1 MADLVLLIV
10 RGAVALSCG
19 AAGIVALTHWLVRR
33 GTLAPFGAWPRA
45 VRGATSGVTRP
56 MERRLVA
63 RGGNPQDA
71 PYWVLGL
78 AVVGGL
84 ILVSVTQWIIGY
96 GRSVTYAA
104 QSGPRG
110 IAAFIVAAACDLL
123 TLALF
128 VRVIGSWFG
137 IGRWTP
143 WMRPFH
149 QATDWLLRPLQRF
162 IPPIG
167 MIDITPIVA
176 YFLIILLKPVLLRL
190 VG

>member
-19 AAGIVALTHWLVRR
+19 AAGVVALTHWLVRR
-33 GTLAPFGAWPRA
+33 GTLAPFGAWPRT
-45 VRGATSGVTRP
+45 VRDAARGVTRP

-63 RGGNPQDA
+63 RGGDPQDA

-78 AVVGGL
+78 AVAGGL

-110 IAAFIVAAACDLL
+110 IAVFIIAAACDLL

-149 QATDWLLRPLQRF
+149 LATDWLLRPLQRF

-167 MIDITPIVA
+167 IIDITPIVA
-176 YFLIILLKPVLLRL
+176 YFLILLVKPVLLRL